1 MELNIRPMT
10 PQEKIYAGLQSSQIS
25 EQTGFIGVLVGSF
38 NQQDRDSVHEVE
50 YTARTS
56 DKGSIL
62 VGGAKRIKRTEEYH
76 F

>member
-1 MELNIRPMT
+1 MKTDLNIRPMT
-10 PQEKIYAGLQSSQIS
+10 PQEKIYAELQSSQIS
-25 EQTGFIGVLVGSF
+25 QQTGFIGVLVGNF
-38 NQQDRDSVHEVE
+38 NQQDR
-50 YTARTS
+50 